1 VFTNRFAETKIMVEE
16 ILQKRRLSEKLP
28 STFQT
33 SDKNLWKIWKFIYFS
48 TSFSSQESRG
58 ATAL

>member
-1 VFTNRFAETKIMVEE
+1 MVEE

-58 ATAL
+58 ASAL